1 MKPRGWLRIFD
12 LGLKP
17 PSKVVETCSG
27 MGIKDAAPQRG
38 QAVAEIVKKTNKR
51 IELKTNK
58 KELRL

>member
-1 MKPRGWLRIFD
+1 MKPRDWLHIFD

-17 PSKVVETCSG
+17 PSRVVEMCSG
-27 MGIKDAAPQRG
+27 EGVKDTAPQRG
-38 QAVAEIVKKTNKR
+38 QAVAEIAKKTNKR